1 MAKTDKKESKKPTE
15 VIKGLLATYLQLS
28 IKAHSL

>member
-15 VIKGLLATYLQLS
+15 VIRLGS
-28 IKAHSL
+28 ISNILTAINKST